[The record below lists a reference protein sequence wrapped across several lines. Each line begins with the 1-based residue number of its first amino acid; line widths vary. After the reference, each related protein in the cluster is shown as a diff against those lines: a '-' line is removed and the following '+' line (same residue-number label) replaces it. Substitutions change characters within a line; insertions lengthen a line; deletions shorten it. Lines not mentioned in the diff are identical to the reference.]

1 MIKELNFL
9 MRSPRLTNGS
19 MMSLG
24 KQASP
29 IFLLS
34 SLAGFKMA
42 AIPLTLHL
50 YDRQKENK
58 GKVGKEVLSV
68 SSVYITL
75 TRIIT

>member
-1 MIKELNFL
+1 MG
-9 MRSPRLTNGS
+9 SPRLTNGS

-24 KQASP
+24 KQAPP

-42 AIPLTLHL
+42 AIPLAL
-50 YDRQKENK
+50 YLYHRQKENK
-58 GKVGKEVLSV
+58 GKGVKEVLSV

-75 TRIIT
+75 TRIVT